1 MTTGW
6 INEFSNLGLELL
18 RENSLLASRAN
29 RERKDSINNSD
40 KISMLSEA
48 PSLSTLMM
56 VIDK

>member
-18 RENSLLASRAN
+18 RENSLLASHAN

-40 KISMLSEA
+40 KISMLSEV
-48 PSLSTLMM
+48 PSLSTLQR
-56 VIDK
+56 VID